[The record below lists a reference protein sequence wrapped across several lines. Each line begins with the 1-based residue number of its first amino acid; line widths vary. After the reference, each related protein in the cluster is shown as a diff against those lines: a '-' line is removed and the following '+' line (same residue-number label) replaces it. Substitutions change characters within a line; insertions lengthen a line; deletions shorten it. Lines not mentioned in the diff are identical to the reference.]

1 MTHHHRGVSRA
12 RTRMSA
18 ACRLAL
24 AATLTIGLFQ
34 WPAGAVQAQTP
45 APREAPSPIQESA
58 PNPALWVVRDA
69 DSTLYLF
76 GTVHFLRPT
85 TEWESP
91 RVSEAFDSA
100 DLLVLEVAD
109 PNDQAALLPLIQ
121 QHGMAPDTPLS
132 SLLTAEE
139 LAILDAAAR
148 TIGASAAAMD
158 RLRPWLAG
166 VTLSAST
173 LVRAGYD
180 PGSGADLILR
190 TRAEAA
196 GKPIAGLE
204 TPEDQIRMLAGFP
217 EAGQLTFLRR
227 TLTEFDNA
235 LTVPDQLVEAWAS
248 GDVGA
253 IQSLAVTPMRLE
265 SELIYQT
272 VLAERNIRWADQIET
287 LLEGSGTTFIAVG
300 VLHLVGDDSV
310 PTILSSRGV
319 DVVIA
324 P

>member
-1 MTHHHRGVSRA
+1 MTHQHRGESRA

-18 ACRLAL
+18 ACRLAV

-34 WPAGAVQAQTP
+34 WPAGAARAQTP
-45 APREAPSPIQESA
+45 APREAPSPVQAAA

-69 DSTLYLF
+69 DSTVYLF

-85 TEWESP
+85 TAWESP
-91 RVSEAFDSA
+91 RVTAAFDSA

-121 QHGMAPDTPLS
+121 RHGLAPDTPLS

-139 LAILDAAAR
+139 LATLDSAAR
-148 TIGASAAAMD
+148 TIGASAAALD
-158 RLRPWLAG
+158 GLRPWLAS
-166 VTLSAST
+166 VTLSASS

-190 TRAEAA
+190 ARAEAA
-196 GKPIAGLE
+196 GIPIAGLE

-217 EAGQLTFLRR
+217 DAGQLTFLRR
-227 TLTEFDNA
+227 TLAEFDNA
-235 LTVPDQLVEAWAS
+235 LTVPDQLVEAWAT
-248 GDVGA
+248 GDVEA
-253 IQSLAVTPMRLE
+253 IQALAVTPMRLE

-272 VLAERNIRWADQIET
+272 VLVERNLRWTDRIET
-287 LLEGSGTTFIAVG
+287 LLEGSGTAFIAVG
-300 VLHLVGDDSV
+300 VLHLIGDDSV
-310 PTILSSRGV
+310 PAILRSRGL
-319 DVVIA
+319 DVVVA

>member
-1 MTHHHRGVSRA
+1 MTHQHRGASRA

-18 ACRLAL
+18 ACRLAV
-24 AATLTIGLFQ
+24 AATLALGLFQ
-34 WPAGAVQAQTP
+34 SPVGAARAQAPAAQD
-45 APREAPSPIQESA
+45 APSPSQASA
-58 PNPALWVVRDA
+58 ANPALWVVRDE

-91 RVSEAFDSA
+91 RVTDAFDSA
-100 DLLVLEVAD
+100 DRLVLEVAD

-121 QHGMAPDTPLS
+121 QHGLAPDTPLS
-132 SLLTAEE
+132 TLLTAEE
-139 LAILDAAAR
+139 LATLDAAAR

-158 RLRPWLAG
+158 GLRPWLAG

-180 PGSGADLILR
+180 PGSGVDQILR
-190 TRAEAA
+190 ARAEST
-196 GKPIAGLE
+196 GKSIAGLE

-227 TLTEFDNA
+227 TLAEFDNA
-235 LTVPDQLVEAWAS
+235 LTAPDQLVEAWAI
-248 GDVGA
+248 GD
-253 IQSLAVTPMRLE
+253 QERLQTLAVTPMRQD
-265 SELIYQT
+265 SELVYQT
-272 VLAERNIRWADQIET
+272 VLVERNTRWADQIEVM
-287 LLEGSGTTFIAVG
+287 LEDAGTAFIAVG
-300 VLHLVGDDSV
+300 VLHLIGEDGV
-310 PTILSSRGV
+310 PSILASRGV
-319 DVVIA
+319 TVVTV

>member
-1 MTHHHRGVSRA
+1 MTYHHRGESRA
-12 RTRMSA
+12 RARMSA
-18 ACRLAL
+18 ACRLAV
-24 AATLTIGLFQ
+24 AATLAIGLLQ
-34 WPAGAVQAQTP
+34 SPVGAARAQAP
-45 APREAPSPIQESA
+45 APREASPA
-58 PNPALWVVRDA
+58 MRATAANPALWIVRDA

-91 RVSEAFDSA
+91 RVTEAFDNA
-100 DLLVLEVAD
+100 GLLVLEVAD

-121 QHGMAPDTPLS
+121 QHGLSPDTPLS
-132 SLLTAEE
+132 SLLTAGE
-139 LAILDAAAR
+139 LASLDAAAR
-148 TIGASAAAMD
+148 TIGASAGAMD
-158 RLRPWLAG
+158 SLRPWLAG

-190 TRAEAA
+190 ARAEAA

-204 TPEDQIRMLAGFP
+204 TPEDQIRMLSGFP

-227 TLTEFDNA
+227 TLAEFDNA
-235 LTVPDQLVEAWAS
+235 LTVPDQLVEAWAA
-248 GDVGA
+248 GELEE
-253 IQSLAVTPMRLE
+253 IESLAVTPMRLE

-272 VLAERNIRWADQIET
+272 VLVERNMRWADQIEA
-287 LLEGSGTTFIAVG
+287 LLEGSGTAFIAVG

-310 PTILSSRGV
+310 PAILGLRGV
-319 DVVIA
+319 DVVDA

>member
-1 MTHHHRGVSRA
+1 MTHHHRGASRA

-18 ACRLAL
+18 ACRLAV
-24 AATLTIGLFQ
+24 AATLALGLFQ
-34 WPAGAVQAQTP
+34 SPVGAARAQAPASQD
-45 APREAPSPIQESA
+45 APSPMPASA
-58 PNPALWVVRDA
+58 ANPALWVVRDA

-85 TEWESP
+85 TEWESA
-91 RVSEAFDSA
+91 RVTEAFDSA
-100 DLLVLEVAD
+100 ELLVLEVAD

-121 QHGMAPDTPLS
+121 QHGLAPDTPLS

-139 LAILDAAAR
+139 LATLDAAAR

-158 RLRPWLAG
+158 GLRPWLAG
-166 VTLSAST
+166 VTLSASS

-190 TRAEAA
+190 ARAEAA

-227 TLTEFDNA
+227 TLAEFDNA
-235 LTVPDQLVEAWAS
+235 LTVPDQLVAAWAT
-248 GDVGA
+248 GDVDA
-253 IQSLAVTPMRLE
+253 VQSLAVTPMRLD
-265 SELIYQT
+265 SELIYRT
-272 VLAERNIRWADQIET
+272 ILVDRNIRWADQIET
-287 LLEGSGTTFIAVG
+287 LLEGSGTAFIAVG

-310 PTILSSRGV
+310 PAILSSRDV
-319 DVVIA
+319 DVAIA